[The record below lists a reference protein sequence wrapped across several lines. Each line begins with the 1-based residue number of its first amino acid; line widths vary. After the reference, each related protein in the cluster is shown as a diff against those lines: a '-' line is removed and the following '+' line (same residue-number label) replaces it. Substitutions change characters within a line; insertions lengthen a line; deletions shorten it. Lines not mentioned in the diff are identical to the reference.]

1 MKRFVLAAGLALF
14 VPQFAQAQGAAAA
27 TPTATVATDPAAP
40 PAQSGVQPDG
50 AAKPPLPKPT
60 APDALPP
67 PDVRWRVL
75 LGGLGVF
82 GVSYGGMALMGGLWD
97 GLPGADYLFIPVAG
111 PWIALGES
119 GCAPGEETV
128 EGDGDCDA
136 MMGLRGVIYVVDG
149 LLQLGGLGLIGQS
162 IFMDTADPANT
173 ATVMPVPFME
183 RDALGLGVVGTF

>member
-1 MKRFVLAAGLALF
+1 MKRWLALVAGLAVVALA
-14 VPQFAQAQGAAAA
+14 PQTGVAQESKPPPPTDLVAADAPA
-27 TPTATVATDPAAP
+27 KPAAP
-40 PAQSGVQPDG
+40 
-50 AAKPPLPKPT
+50 
-60 APDALPP
+60 APQTFEALPP
-67 PDVRWRVL
+67 PDARWRVL
-75 LGGLGVF
+75 LGGLGIF

-111 PWIALGES
+111 PWIGLGES

-162 IFMDTADPANT
+162 IFMSTADPAT
-173 ATVMPVPFME
+173 SASVMPVPFIE
-183 RDALGLGVVGTF
+183 RDAVGLGVIGTF

>member
-1 MKRFVLAAGLALF
+1 MNRFALAAGLALLA
-14 VPQFAQAQGAAAA
+14 PQLAQAQDAPAAAA
-27 TPTATVATDPAAP
+27 TPTATVATDPVAAP
-40 PAQSGVQPDG
+40 STEPD
-50 AAKPPLPKPT
+50 ATKKPVAPKP
-60 APDALPP
+60 AVPEALPP
-67 PDVRWRVL
+67 ADVRWRVL

-162 IFMDTADPANT
+162 IFMETADPANT
-173 ATVMPVPFME
+173 ATILPVPFTE
-183 RDALGLGVVGTF
+183 RDALGLGVIGTF